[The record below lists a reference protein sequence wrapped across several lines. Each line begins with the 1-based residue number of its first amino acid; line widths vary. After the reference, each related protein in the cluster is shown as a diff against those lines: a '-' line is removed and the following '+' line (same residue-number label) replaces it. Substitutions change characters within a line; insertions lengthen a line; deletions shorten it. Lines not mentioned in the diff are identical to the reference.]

1 MQLGTHHEILLLYFS
16 IELLPLL
23 MSIPV
28 KFLMAI
34 SGESVNEAME
44 AMLDTME
51 RDLWAAKF
59 DFRLMRKL
67 IFISSTTRI

>member
-1 MQLGTHHEILLLYFS
+1 MANDSTRMRTNFAASYFS
-16 IELLPLL
+16 MHELLPLL

-44 AMLDTME
+44 AMLETIE
-51 RDLWAAKF
+51 RDLRAAEF
-59 DFRLMRKL
+59 YF
-67 IFISSTTRI
+67 

>member
-1 MQLGTHHEILLLYFS
+1 MASDSTRMRTNFAASYFS
-16 IELLPLL
+16 MHELLPLL

-44 AMLDTME
+44 AMLETIE
-51 RDLWAAKF
+51 RDLRAAEFYFLLCGK
-59 DFRLMRKL
+59 
-67 IFISSTTRI
+67 

>member
-1 MQLGTHHEILLLYFS
+1 MKAPYFS
-16 IELLPLL
+16 MELLPLL

-51 RDLWAAKF
+51 RDLGS
-59 DFRLMRKL
+59 RKNF
-67 IFISSTTRI
+67 IFARWKIHFHMLYVYIWDYT

>member
-1 MQLGTHHEILLLYFS
+1 MKASYLS
-16 IELLPLL
+16 MELLPLL

-51 RDLWAAKF
+51 SDLGS
-59 DFRLMRKL
+59 RK
-67 IFISSTTRI
+67 I

>member
-1 MQLGTHHEILLLYFS
+1 MASDSTRMQTNFAASYFS
-16 IELLPLL
+16 MHELLPLL

-44 AMLDTME
+44 AMLETIE
-51 RDLWAAKF
+51 RDLRAAEF
-59 DFRLMRKL
+59 YF
-67 IFISSTTRI
+67 

>member
-1 MQLGTHHEILLLYFS
+1 MASDSTRMRTNFAASYFS
-16 IELLPLL
+16 MHELLPLL

-44 AMLDTME
+44 AMLETIE
-51 RDLWAAKF
+51 RDLRAAEF
-59 DFRLMRKL
+59 YF
-67 IFISSTTRI
+67 

>member
-1 MQLGTHHEILLLYFS
+1 MANDSTRMRTDFAASYFS
-16 IELLPLL
+16 MHELLPLL

-44 AMLDTME
+44 AMLETIE
-51 RDLWAAKF
+51 RDLRAAEF
-59 DFRLMRKL
+59 YF
-67 IFISSTTRI
+67 

>member
-1 MQLGTHHEILLLYFS
+1 
-16 IELLPLL
+16 

-51 RDLWAAKF
+51 RDLWATKF
-59 DFRLMRKL
+59 DFARWK
-67 IFISSTTRI
+67 INFHIWD

>member
-1 MQLGTHHEILLLYFS
+1 MRTNFAASYFS
-16 IELLPLL
+16 MHELLPLL

-44 AMLDTME
+44 AMLETIE
-51 RDLWAAKF
+51 RDLRAAEF
-59 DFRLMRKL
+59 YF
-67 IFISSTTRI
+67 